1 MTWRSSSSASR
12 IVSLIIFAPLLAE
25 SHRYRVERQWS
36 QPATTTLTTTTT
48 LPFLVIRG
56 GNNEESSGSSVDNNP
71 VDKFCTAVPPTQT
84 LADDSSP
91 SPTIVEAVV
100 DEVDT
105 SSSSPDVG
113 ESNVSDL
120 ETIEGGVKSHIK
132 SNAVGDPDGEGDSSD
147 DENDDEDFLVTDWD
161 ESLDS
166 NMEAT
171 PSSPLDDS
179 SVVLERV
186 QVEVEYTVED
196 EKDEAED
203 PEQPQATATK
213 KRSSSGGLAG
223 SAVRLGQRFGRHT
236 KAGGSRNETKSLK
249 VQASKMERHLLE
261 AWQPFIFV
269 PPPVEFET
277 YLKERARSIDSDGRN
292 RLDRRTLYGGLIL
305 EWSAVPAATP
315 APSVATTT
323 TTPRS
328 SRKFLPVDMS
338 QSLQASL
345 SLATQPVWRKSL
357 QRPSAICLYDAST
370 PEASLRG
377 CTLAMQESVA
387 LALVRFFLVVGPLL
401 KSVND
406 EECIVLK
413 LFLIFVASF

>member
-1 MTWRSSSSASR
+1 MTWRSTCCASR
-12 IVSLIIFAPLLAE
+12 IFSLIIVFAPLLAE
-25 SHRYRVERQWS
+25 SRRYKVERWS
-36 QPATTTLTTTTT
+36 QPVSATGTTTTT

-56 GNNEESSGSSVDNNP
+56 GNNGEESSGNSNDNDPVDNY
-71 VDKFCTAVPPTQT
+71 CTVVSPTLT
-84 LADDSSP
+84 LADNDSSP

-100 DEVDT
+100 VADEDDA
-105 SSSSPDVG
+105 SSSSSGPDVV

-120 ETIEGGVKSHIK
+120 GTIEAAGGGVKPHIK

-147 DENDDEDFLVTDWD
+147 DENEEDFLMTDWD
-161 ESLDS
+161 ESLES
-166 NMEAT
+166 NMETT
-171 PSSPLDDS
+171 PTPPLDDS

-196 EKDEAED
+196 ENDEAEELE
-203 PEQPQATATK
+203 PEPAPITPKQQRNSA
-213 KRSSSGGLAG
+213 GGVG
-223 SAVRLGQRFGRHT
+223 VRLGQRFGRH
-236 KAGGSRNETKSLK
+236 KKGGQHNETKSLK

-261 AWQPFIFV
+261 AWQPYIFV

-305 EWSAVPAATP
+305 EWSTVPTTAL
-315 APSVATTT
+315 PSVTVAA
-323 TTPRS
+323 TPRS
-328 SRKFLPVDMS
+328 SRKFLPVDVS

-370 PEASLRG
+370 AEASLRG

-387 LALVRFFLVVGPLL
+387 LALVRLSWPHV
-401 KSVND
+401 
-406 EECIVLK
+406 EIRE
-413 LFLIFVASF
+413 